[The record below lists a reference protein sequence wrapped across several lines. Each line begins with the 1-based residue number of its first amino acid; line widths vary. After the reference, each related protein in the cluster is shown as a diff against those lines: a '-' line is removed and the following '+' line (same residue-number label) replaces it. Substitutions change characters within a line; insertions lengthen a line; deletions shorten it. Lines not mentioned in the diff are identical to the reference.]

1 MMPVYIKYRGPTS
14 SRVLD
19 VCLHTRCFSLAFK
32 YVHIVPIK
40 KKGKKN
46 IIRGGG
52 MKEKEEKQEN
62 GKENSKEKEHQ
73 QYKDCII
80 QWRKHLVCFLSDVTN
95 FSLPLSGFPDILN
108 NRIPNF

>member
-52 MKEKEEKQEN
+52 MKEKRGKTRKWKGKQQRKGTSTIQRLRNSMEKA
-62 GKENSKEKEHQ
+62 
-73 QYKDCII
+73 
-80 QWRKHLVCFLSDVTN
+80 
-95 FSLPLSGFPDILN
+95 FSIFPL
-108 NRIPNF
+108 

>member
-19 VCLHTRCFSLAFK
+19 ICLHTRCFSLIFK

-40 KKGKKN
+40 KKSKKN
-46 IIRGGG
+46 IKGGGG

-62 GKENSKEKEHQ
+62 GKQNSKEKEYQ
-73 QYKDCII
+73 QYKDYRIH
-80 QWRKHLVCFLSDVTN
+80 WRKHLVSFISDVT
-95 FSLPLSGFPDILN
+95 
-108 NRIPNF
+108 